1 MGYIREPE
9 GVDFVI
15 APSPNT
21 EKDIACISAYIQA
34 NKAKTKANKCKRK
47 PEKSGD
53 LIKLCR

>member
-21 EKDIACISAYIQA
+21 EKDIAYQHLHSGKQGE
-34 NKAKTKANKCKRK
+34 NKGKQGKNIRKT
-47 PEKSGD
+47 ET
-53 LIKLCR
+53 